1 VEEDNEMPKYTIILT
16 DKQAARLQGIC
27 DREEITKAQAV
38 RRAITLLAKEVL
50 QIPPEN
56 NVVQNQDS

>member
-1 VEEDNEMPKYTIILT
+1 MPKYTIILT